1 MSVGE
6 RCATKLHAWLT
17 RRQGV
22 ILARHGEPVRRGRVR
37 QEATARQRGMFIA

>member
-6 RCATKLHAWLT
+6 KCATKLHAWLT

-22 ILARHGEPVRRGRVR
+22 MLARRREPVRQGRVR